1 MAQLSLFL
9 VVLLAL
15 VIPIFMA
22 RFQISTVPTAV
33 AEIIVGI
40 IMGSSGFNLIISTHD
55 LTFLSNLGVTLL
67 MFLSGME
74 IDFDIL
80 QRKDSSKSKSHA
92 GKTVNPIKIAVT
104 AFGGIMVM
112 AVVLAFALRAMG
124 LFSEVM
130 LAAII
135 LMTVALGVVI
145 ATLKEKDILNRPI
158 RQTVLLTAVLG
169 EVIPLLL
176 LTIYASING
185 GNAEQLWLIILLFLA
200 AIFLLRRF
208 KQPYVWFAN
217 VTKATTQLDIRLAFF
232 LIFALVTVAQTVG
245 AENILGAFLA
255 GMVMKLLEPSEATK
269 DKLTSIG
276 YGFFIPIFFI
286 MTGVRLNLRSLFTQP
301 QALMLIP
308 VFIMTGVGLNLR
320 SLFGKPSSLMLL
332 PVLVI
337 FLLIAK
343 LPVVLTYM
351 RYFQKRNA
359 FAGGFLT
366 ATTITIVLPTL
377 QVARKLHAITSTQ
390 SDAFILAAVIVC
402 ILSPIV
408 FNSNFVLLPEDKIK
422 KTVSIVGAN
431 AMTVPVAHDL
441 HDNWYSVKMFTG
453 DQDRYETYDSRV
465 ENLTFLSD
473 LNQKTLEK
481 DGVFDCDIFV
491 ASTHIDEVNIKLAR
505 MAQEVGVERVIARLG
520 QVNSDT
526 VDEFRQKNIEI
537 FNFTNVRAALMRALI
552 ETPTV
557 YKIITDTKNVLYSVK
572 VENTHYTGK
581 PLADLDFIDKIT
593 VSRIRR
599 GDEWLIPHG
608 WTVIE
613 PGDILVFS
621 GEFKVADHVRDL
633 LSHE

>member
-22 RFQISTVPTAV
+22 RFQISNVPTAV

-40 IMGSSGFNLIISTHD
+40 IMGSSGFNLITSTHD
-55 LTFLSNLGVTLL
+55 LTLLSNLGVILL

-74 IDFDIL
+74 IDFDLL
-80 QRKDSSKSKSHA
+80 QRKNNPKGKSQA
-92 GKTVNPIKIAVT
+92 GKTVDPLKTAIT
-104 AFGGIMVM
+104 AFIGIVIM
-112 AVVLAFALRAMG
+112 AFVLAYVLRLTG

-145 ATLKEKDILNRPI
+145 ATLKEKDILGRPI
-158 RQTVLLTAVLG
+158 GQTILLTAVLG

-185 GNAEQLWLIILLFLA
+185 GNAEQLWLIILLFVA

-208 KQPYVWFAN
+208 KQPYLWFAKI
-217 VTKATTQLDIRLAFF
+217 TKSTTQLDIRLAFF
-232 LIFALVTVAQTVG
+232 LIFALVTVAETVG

-286 MTGVRLNLRSLFTQP
+286 MTGV
-301 QALMLIP
+301 
-308 VFIMTGVGLNLR
+308 GLNLR
-320 SLFGKPSSLMLL
+320 SLFAHPSSLMLL

-337 FLLIAK
+337 FLFIAK
-343 LPVVLTYM
+343 VPVLLTYV
-351 RYFQKRNA
+351 RYFQKKNA

-422 KTVSIVGAN
+422 EKVAIVGAN
-431 AMTVPVAHDL
+431 AVTVPVAHDL
-441 HDNWYSVKMFTG
+441 HANWYSVKMFT
-453 DQDRYETYDSRV
+453 DKKNQYKTYDSRV
-465 ENLTFLSD
+465 ENLTFLPNLD
-473 LNQKTLEK
+473 EETLEK
-481 DGVFDCDIFV
+481 DSVFDGDIVV
-491 ASTHIDEVNIKLAR
+491 AASRADEDNIKIAR
-505 MAQEVGVERVIARLG
+505 MAKEKGVNRVIARLSEVDSKTLTEFNEKG
-520 QVNSDT
+520 IEVFNS
-526 VDEFRQKNIEI
+526 
-537 FNFTNVRAALMRALI
+537 TNVHAALMRAMI
-552 ETPTV
+552 ESPTV
-557 YKIITDTKNVLYSVK
+557 YRIMTDTKNILYSVK
-572 VENTHYTGK
+572 VKNTHYTGRQ
-581 PLADLDFIDKIT
+581 LMDLEFIDQIT
-593 VSRIRR
+593 VSRIKR
-599 GDEWLIPHG
+599 GDEWLIPRG
-608 WTVIE
+608 ATVIE
-613 PGDILVFS
+613 QGDILVFS
-621 GEFKVADHVRDL
+621 GEFKVADRVRDL
-633 LSHE
+633 LSKE

>member
-1 MAQLSLFL
+1 MLKEREFMAQLSLFL

-22 RFQISTVPTAV
+22 RFQISNVPTAV

-40 IMGSSGFNLIISTHD
+40 IMGSSGFNLITSTHD
-55 LTFLSNLGVTLL
+55 LTLLSNLGVILL

-74 IDFDIL
+74 IDFDLL
-80 QRKDSSKSKSHA
+80 QRKNNPKGKSQA
-92 GKTVNPIKIAVT
+92 GKTVDPLKTAIT
-104 AFGGIMVM
+104 AFIGIVIM
-112 AVVLAFALRAMG
+112 AFVLAYVLRLTG

-145 ATLKEKDILNRPI
+145 ATLKEKDILGRPI
-158 RQTVLLTAVLG
+158 GQTILLTAVLG

-185 GNAEQLWLIILLFLA
+185 GNAEQLWLIILLFVA

-208 KQPYVWFAN
+208 KQPYLWFAKI
-217 VTKATTQLDIRLAFF
+217 TKSTTQLDIRLAFF
-232 LIFALVTVAQTVG
+232 LIFALVTVAETVG

-286 MTGVRLNLRSLFTQP
+286 MTGV
-301 QALMLIP
+301 
-308 VFIMTGVGLNLR
+308 GLNLR
-320 SLFGKPSSLMLL
+320 SLFAHPSSLMLL

-337 FLLIAK
+337 FLFIAK
-343 LPVVLTYM
+343 VPVLLTYV
-351 RYFQKRNA
+351 RYFQKKNA

-422 KTVSIVGAN
+422 EKVAIVGAN
-431 AMTVPVAHDL
+431 AVTVPVAHDL
-441 HDNWYSVKMFTG
+441 HANWYSVKMFT
-453 DQDRYETYDSRV
+453 DKKNQYKTYDSRV
-465 ENLTFLSD
+465 ENLTFLPNLD
-473 LNQKTLEK
+473 EETLEK
-481 DGVFDCDIFV
+481 DGVFDGDIVV
-491 ASTHIDEVNIKLAR
+491 AANRTDEDNIKIAR
-505 MAQEVGVERVIARLG
+505 MAKEKGINRVIARLSEVDSKTLTEFNEKG
-520 QVNSDT
+520 IEVFNS
-526 VDEFRQKNIEI
+526 
-537 FNFTNVRAALMRALI
+537 TNVHAALMRAMI
-552 ETPTV
+552 ESPTV
-557 YKIITDTKNVLYSVK
+557 YRIMTDTKNILYSVK
-572 VENTHYTGK
+572 VKNTHYTGRQ
-581 PLADLDFIDKIT
+581 LMDLEFIDQIT
-593 VSRIRR
+593 VSRIKR
-599 GDEWLIPHG
+599 GDEWLIPRG
-608 WTVIE
+608 ATVIE

-621 GEFKVADHVRDL
+621 GEFKVADRVRDL
-633 LSHE
+633 LSKE

>member
-22 RFQISTVPTAV
+22 RFQISNVPTAV

-40 IMGSSGFNLIISTHD
+40 IMGSSGFNLITSTHD
-55 LTFLSNLGVTLL
+55 LTLLSNLGVILL

-74 IDFDIL
+74 IDFDLL
-80 QRKDSSKSKSHA
+80 QRKNNPKGKSQA
-92 GKTVNPIKIAVT
+92 GKTVDPLKTAIT
-104 AFGGIMVM
+104 AFIGIVIM
-112 AVVLAFALRAMG
+112 AFVLAYVLRLTG

-145 ATLKEKDILNRPI
+145 ATLKEKDILGRPI
-158 RQTVLLTAVLG
+158 GQTILLTAVLG

-185 GNAEQLWLIILLFLA
+185 GNAEQLWLIILLFVA

-208 KQPYVWFAN
+208 KQPYLWFAKI
-217 VTKATTQLDIRLAFF
+217 TKSTTQLDIRLAFF
-232 LIFALVTVAQTVG
+232 LIFALVTVAERVG

-286 MTGVRLNLRSLFTQP
+286 MTGV
-301 QALMLIP
+301 
-308 VFIMTGVGLNLR
+308 GLNLR
-320 SLFGKPSSLMLL
+320 SLFAHPSSLMLL

-337 FLLIAK
+337 FLFIAK
-343 LPVVLTYM
+343 VPVLLTYV
-351 RYFQKRNA
+351 RYFQKKNA

-422 KTVSIVGAN
+422 EKVAIVGAN
-431 AMTVPVAHDL
+431 AVTVPVAHDL
-441 HDNWYSVKMFTG
+441 HANWYSVKMFT
-453 DQDRYETYDSRV
+453 DKKNQYKTYDSRV
-465 ENLTFLSD
+465 ENLTFLPNLD
-473 LNQKTLEK
+473 EETLEK
-481 DGVFDCDIFV
+481 DGVFDGDIVV
-491 ASTHIDEVNIKLAR
+491 AANRADEDNIKIAR
-505 MAQEVGVERVIARLG
+505 MAKEKGVNRVIARLSEVDSKTLTEFNEKG
-520 QVNSDT
+520 IEVFNSA
-526 VDEFRQKNIEI
+526 
-537 FNFTNVRAALMRALI
+537 NVHAALMRAMI
-552 ETPTV
+552 ESPTV
-557 YKIITDTKNVLYSVK
+557 YRIMTDTKNILYSVK
-572 VENTHYTGK
+572 VKNTHYTGRQ
-581 PLADLDFIDKIT
+581 LMDLEFIDQIT
-593 VSRIRR
+593 VSRIKR
-599 GDEWLIPHG
+599 GDEWLIPRG
-608 WTVIE
+608 ATVIE

-621 GEFKVADHVRDL
+621 GEFKVADRVRDL
-633 LSHE
+633 LSKEQQKRSV

>member
-22 RFQISTVPTAV
+22 RFQISNVPTAV

-40 IMGSSGFNLIISTHD
+40 IMGSSGFNLITSTHD
-55 LTFLSNLGVTLL
+55 LTFLSNLGVILL

-74 IDFDIL
+74 IDFDLL
-80 QRKDSSKSKSHA
+80 QRKNNPKGKSQA
-92 GKTVNPIKIAVT
+92 GKTVDPLKTAIT
-104 AFGGIMVM
+104 AFIGIVIM
-112 AVVLAFALRAMG
+112 AFVLAYVLRLTG

-145 ATLKEKDILNRPI
+145 ATLKEKDILGRPI
-158 RQTVLLTAVLG
+158 GQTILLTAVLG

-185 GNAEQLWLIILLFLA
+185 GNAEQLWLIILLFVA

-208 KQPYVWFAN
+208 KQPYLWFAKI
-217 VTKATTQLDIRLAFF
+217 TKSTTQLDIRLAFF
-232 LIFALVTVAQTVG
+232 LIFALVTVAETVG

-286 MTGVRLNLRSLFTQP
+286 MTGV
-301 QALMLIP
+301 
-308 VFIMTGVGLNLR
+308 GLNLR
-320 SLFGKPSSLMLL
+320 SLFAHPSSLMLL

-337 FLLIAK
+337 FLFIAK
-343 LPVVLTYM
+343 VPVLLTYV
-351 RYFQKRNA
+351 RYFQKKNA

-422 KTVSIVGAN
+422 EKVAIVGAN
-431 AMTVPVAHDL
+431 AVTVPVAHDL
-441 HDNWYSVKMFTG
+441 HANWYSVKMFT
-453 DQDRYETYDSRV
+453 DKKNQYKTYDSRV
-465 ENLTFLSD
+465 ENLTFLPNLD
-473 LNQKTLEK
+473 EETLEK
-481 DGVFDCDIFV
+481 DGVFDGNIVV
-491 ASTHIDEVNIKLAR
+491 AANRADEDNIKIAR
-505 MAQEVGVERVIARLG
+505 MAKEKGVNRVIARLSEVDSKTLTEFNEKG
-520 QVNSDT
+520 IEVFNS
-526 VDEFRQKNIEI
+526 
-537 FNFTNVRAALMRALI
+537 TNVHAALMRAMI
-552 ETPTV
+552 ESPTV
-557 YKIITDTKNVLYSVK
+557 YRIMTDTKNILYSVK
-572 VENTHYTGK
+572 VKNTHYTGRQ
-581 PLADLDFIDKIT
+581 LMDLEFIDQIT
-593 VSRIRR
+593 VSRIKR
-599 GDEWLIPHG
+599 GDEWLIPRG
-608 WTVIE
+608 ATVIE

-621 GEFKVADHVRDL
+621 GEFKVADRVRDL
-633 LSHE
+633 LSKE

>member
-22 RFQISTVPTAV
+22 RFQISNVPTAV

-40 IMGSSGFNLIISTHD
+40 IMGSSGFNLITSTHD
-55 LTFLSNLGVTLL
+55 LTLLSNLGVILL

-74 IDFDIL
+74 IDFDLL
-80 QRKDSSKSKSHA
+80 QRKNNPKGKSQA
-92 GKTVNPIKIAVT
+92 GKTVDPLKTAIT
-104 AFGGIMVM
+104 AFIGIVIM
-112 AVVLAFALRAMG
+112 AFVLAYVLRLTG

-145 ATLKEKDILNRPI
+145 ATLKEKDILGRPI
-158 RQTVLLTAVLG
+158 GQTILLTAVLG

-185 GNAEQLWLIILLFLA
+185 GNAEQLWLIILLFVA

-208 KQPYVWFAN
+208 KQPYLWFAKI
-217 VTKATTQLDIRLAFF
+217 TKSTTQLDIRLAFF
-232 LIFALVTVAQTVG
+232 LIFALVTVAETVG

-255 GMVMKLLEPSEATK
+255 GVVMKLLEPSEATK

-286 MTGVRLNLRSLFTQP
+286 MTGV
-301 QALMLIP
+301 
-308 VFIMTGVGLNLR
+308 GLNLR
-320 SLFGKPSSLMLL
+320 SLFAHPSSLMLL

-337 FLLIAK
+337 FLFIAK
-343 LPVVLTYM
+343 VPVLLTYV
-351 RYFQKRNA
+351 RYFQKKNA

-422 KTVSIVGAN
+422 EKVAIVGAN
-431 AMTVPVAHDL
+431 AVTVPVAHDL
-441 HDNWYSVKMFTG
+441 HANWYSVKMFT
-453 DQDRYETYDSRV
+453 DKKNQYKTYDSRV
-465 ENLTFLSD
+465 ENLTFLPNLD
-473 LNQKTLEK
+473 EETLEK
-481 DGVFDCDIFV
+481 DGVFDGDIVV
-491 ASTHIDEVNIKLAR
+491 AANRADEDNIKIAR
-505 MAQEVGVERVIARLG
+505 MAKEKGVNRVIARLSEVDSKTLTEFNEKG
-520 QVNSDT
+520 IEVFNS
-526 VDEFRQKNIEI
+526 
-537 FNFTNVRAALMRALI
+537 TNVHAALMRAMI
-552 ETPTV
+552 ESPTV
-557 YKIITDTKNVLYSVK
+557 YRIMTDTKNILYSVK
-572 VENTHYTGK
+572 VKNTHYTGRQ
-581 PLADLDFIDKIT
+581 LMDLEFIDQIT
-593 VSRIRR
+593 VSRIKR
-599 GDEWLIPHG
+599 GDEWLIPRG
-608 WTVIE
+608 ATVIE
-613 PGDILVFS
+613 QGDILVFS
-621 GEFKVADHVRDL
+621 GEFKVADRVRDL
-633 LSHE
+633 LSKE

>member
-15 VIPIFMA
+15 VIPILMA
-22 RFQISTVPTAV
+22 RFQISNVPTAV

-40 IMGSSGFNLIISTHD
+40 IMGSSGFNLVSATHD
-55 LTFLSNLGVTLL
+55 LTFLSNLGVILL

-74 IDFDIL
+74 INFDL
-80 QRKDSSKSKSHA
+80 LTRKNNPKGKSQS
-92 GKTVNPIKIAVT
+92 GKTVDPLKTAVT
-104 AFGGIMVM
+104 AFISIVVT
-112 AVVLAFALRAMG
+112 AVVLAFVLKLVG

-145 ATLKEKDILNRPI
+145 ATLKEKDILGRSI
-158 RQTVLLTAVLG
+158 GQTILLTAVMG
-169 EVIPLLL
+169 EVIPLML

-185 GNAEQLWLIILLFLA
+185 GNEEQLWLIILLFIA

-208 KQPYVWFAN
+208 KQPYLWFAK

-232 LIFALVTVAQTVG
+232 LIFALVTVAESVG

-255 GMVMKLLEPSEATK
+255 GMVMKLLEPSKSTK

-286 MTGVRLNLRSLFTQP
+286 MTGV
-301 QALMLIP
+301 
-308 VFIMTGVGLNLR
+308 GLNLR
-320 SLFGKPSSLMLL
+320 SLFAHPASLMLL

-337 FLLIAK
+337 FLFLAK
-343 LPVVLTYM
+343 VPVVLVYM
-351 RYFQKRNA
+351 KYFCKRNA

-408 FNSNFVLLPEDKIK
+408 FNKNFVLTKEDKIK
-422 KTVSIVGAN
+422 KRVVIIGAN
-431 AMTVPVAHDL
+431 VFTVPVAHDL
-441 HDNWYSVKMFTG
+441 HANWYSVKMFTDKK
-453 DQDRYETYDSRV
+453 DQYETYDSRV
-465 ENLTFLSD
+465 KNLTFLPD
-473 LNQKTLEK
+473 LKQATLEK
-481 DGVFDCDIFV
+481 AGAFDCDILV
-491 ASTHIDEVNIKLAR
+491 ASNHADEDNIKIAKI
-505 MAQEVGVERVIARLG
+505 AKYEGVNRVIARLSE
-520 QVNSDT
+520 VTSDT
-526 VDEFRQKNIEI
+526 LAELKAKGIEI
-537 FNFTNVRAALMRALI
+537 FNFTNVHAALMRAMI
-552 ETPTV
+552 ESPTV
-557 YKIITDTKNVLYSVK
+557 YRIMTDTKNVLYSVQVK
-572 VENTHYTGK
+572 NTSYTGRQ
-581 PLADLDFIDKIT
+581 LMDLEFIDQIT

-599 GDEWLIPHG
+599 GDEWLTPHG
-608 WTVIE
+608 NTVIE
-613 PGDILVFS
+613 PDDILVFS
-621 GEFKVADHVRDL
+621 GEFKAADRVRDL
-633 LSHE
+633 LSRG

>member
-22 RFQISTVPTAV
+22 RFQISNVPTAV

-40 IMGSSGFNLIISTHD
+40 IMGSSGFNLITSTHD
-55 LTFLSNLGVTLL
+55 LTFLSNLGVILL

-74 IDFDIL
+74 IDFDLL
-80 QRKDSSKSKSHA
+80 QRKNNPKGKSQA
-92 GKTVNPIKIAVT
+92 GKTVDPLKTAIT
-104 AFGGIMVM
+104 AFIGIVIM
-112 AVVLAFALRAMG
+112 AFVLAYVLRLTG

-145 ATLKEKDILNRPI
+145 ATLKEKDILGRPI
-158 RQTVLLTAVLG
+158 GQTILLTAVLG

-185 GNAEQLWLIILLFLA
+185 GNAEQLWLIILLFVA

-208 KQPYVWFAN
+208 KQPYLWFAKI
-217 VTKATTQLDIRLAFF
+217 TKSTTQLDIRLAFF
-232 LIFALVTVAQTVG
+232 LIFALVTVAETVG

-286 MTGVRLNLRSLFTQP
+286 MTGVRLNLRSFLTH
-301 QALMLIP
+301 
-308 VFIMTGVGLNLR
+308 
-320 SLFGKPSSLMLL
+320 PSALMLL

-337 FLLIAK
+337 FLLLAK

-351 RYFQKRNA
+351 RFFEKRNA

-377 QVARKLHAITSTQ
+377 QVARRLHAITSTQ

-422 KTVSIVGAN
+422 EKVAIVGAN
-431 AMTVPVAHDL
+431 AVTVPVAHDL
-441 HDNWYSVKMFTG
+441 HANWYSVKMFT
-453 DQDRYETYDSRV
+453 DKKNQYKTYDSRV
-465 ENLTFLSD
+465 ENLTFLPNLD
-473 LNQKTLEK
+473 EETLEK
-481 DGVFDCDIFV
+481 DGVFDGDIVV
-491 ASTHIDEVNIKLAR
+491 AANRADEDNIKIAR
-505 MAQEVGVERVIARLG
+505 MAKEKGVNRVIARLSEVDSKTLTEFNEKG
-520 QVNSDT
+520 IEVFNS
-526 VDEFRQKNIEI
+526 
-537 FNFTNVRAALMRALI
+537 TNVHAALMRAMI
-552 ETPTV
+552 ESPTV
-557 YKIITDTKNVLYSVK
+557 YRIMTDTKNILYSVK
-572 VENTHYTGK
+572 VKNTHYTGRQ
-581 PLADLDFIDKIT
+581 LMDLEFIDQIT
-593 VSRIRR
+593 VSRIKR
-599 GDEWLIPHG
+599 GDEWLIPRG
-608 WTVIE
+608 ATVIE

-621 GEFKVADHVRDL
+621 GEFKVADRVRDL
-633 LSHE
+633 LSKE

>member
-22 RFQISTVPTAV
+22 RFQISNVPTAV

-40 IMGSSGFNLIISTHD
+40 IMGSIGFNLITSTHD
-55 LTFLSNLGVTLL
+55 LTLLSNLGVILL

-74 IDFDIL
+74 IDFDLL
-80 QRKDSSKSKSHA
+80 QRKNNPKGKSQA
-92 GKTVNPIKIAVT
+92 GKTVDPLKTAIT
-104 AFGGIMVM
+104 AFIGIVIM
-112 AVVLAFALRAMG
+112 AFVLAYVLRLTG

-145 ATLKEKDILNRPI
+145 ATLKEKDILGRPI
-158 RQTVLLTAVLG
+158 GQTILLTAVLG

-185 GNAEQLWLIILLFLA
+185 GNAEQLWLIILLFVA

-208 KQPYVWFAN
+208 KQPYLWFAKI
-217 VTKATTQLDIRLAFF
+217 TKSTTQLDIRLAFF
-232 LIFALVTVAQTVG
+232 LIFALVTVAETVG

-286 MTGVRLNLRSLFTQP
+286 MTGV
-301 QALMLIP
+301 
-308 VFIMTGVGLNLR
+308 GLNLR
-320 SLFGKPSSLMLL
+320 SLFAHPSSLMLL

-337 FLLIAK
+337 FLFIAK
-343 LPVVLTYM
+343 VPVLLTYV
-351 RYFQKRNA
+351 RYFQKKNA

-422 KTVSIVGAN
+422 EKVAIVGAN
-431 AMTVPVAHDL
+431 AVTVPVAHDL
-441 HDNWYSVKMFTG
+441 HANWYSVKMFT
-453 DQDRYETYDSRV
+453 DKKNQYKTYDSRV
-465 ENLTFLSD
+465 ENLTFLPNLD
-473 LNQKTLEK
+473 EETLEK
-481 DGVFDCDIFV
+481 DGVFDGDIVV
-491 ASTHIDEVNIKLAR
+491 AANRADEDNIKIAR
-505 MAQEVGVERVIARLG
+505 MAKEKGVNRVIARLSEVDSKTLTEFNEKG
-520 QVNSDT
+520 IEVFNS
-526 VDEFRQKNIEI
+526 
-537 FNFTNVRAALMRALI
+537 TNVHAALMRAMI
-552 ETPTV
+552 ESPTV
-557 YKIITDTKNVLYSVK
+557 YRIMTDTKNILYSVK
-572 VENTHYTGK
+572 VKNTHYTGRQ
-581 PLADLDFIDKIT
+581 LMDLEFIDQIT
-593 VSRIRR
+593 VSRIKR
-599 GDEWLIPHG
+599 GDEWLIPRG
-608 WTVIE
+608 ATVIE
-613 PGDILVFS
+613 QGDILVFS
-621 GEFKVADHVRDL
+621 GEFKVADRVRDL
-633 LSHE
+633 LSKE

>member
-158 RQTVLLTAVLG
+158 GQTVLLTAVLG

-208 KQPYVWFAN
+208 KQPYVWFAKI
-217 VTKATTQLDIRLAFF
+217 TKATTQLDIRLAFF

-276 YGFFIPIFFI
+276 YGFFIPIF
-286 MTGVRLNLRSLFTQP
+286 
-301 QALMLIP
+301 
-308 VFIMTGVGLNLR
+308 FIMTGVGLNLR

-557 YKIITDTKNVLYSVK
+557 YKIITDTKNVLYSVR

>member
-158 RQTVLLTAVLG
+158 GQTVLLTAVLG

-276 YGFFIPIFFI
+276 YGFFIPIF
-286 MTGVRLNLRSLFTQP
+286 
-301 QALMLIP
+301 
-308 VFIMTGVGLNLR
+308 FIMTGVGLNLR

-465 ENLTFLSD
+465 ETLTFLSD

>member
-22 RFQISTVPTAV
+22 RFQISNVPTAV

-40 IMGSSGFNLIISTHD
+40 IMGSSGFNLITSTHD
-55 LTFLSNLGVTLL
+55 LTFLSNLGVILL

-74 IDFDIL
+74 IDFDLL
-80 QRKDSSKSKSHA
+80 QRKNNPKGKSQA
-92 GKTVNPIKIAVT
+92 GKTVDPLKTAIT
-104 AFGGIMVM
+104 AFIGIVIM
-112 AVVLAFALRAMG
+112 AFVLAYVLRLTG

-145 ATLKEKDILNRPI
+145 ATLKEKDILGRPI
-158 RQTVLLTAVLG
+158 GQTILLTAVLG

-185 GNAEQLWLIILLFLA
+185 GNAEQLWLIILLFVA

-208 KQPYVWFAN
+208 KQPYLWFAKI
-217 VTKATTQLDIRLAFF
+217 TKSTTQLDIRLAFF
-232 LIFALVTVAQTVG
+232 LIFALVTVAETVG

-255 GMVMKLLEPSEATK
+255 GVVMKLLEPSEATK

-286 MTGVRLNLRSLFTQP
+286 MTGV
-301 QALMLIP
+301 
-308 VFIMTGVGLNLR
+308 GLNLR
-320 SLFGKPSSLMLL
+320 SLFAHPSSLMLL

-337 FLLIAK
+337 FLFIAK
-343 LPVVLTYM
+343 VPVLLTYV
-351 RYFQKRNA
+351 RYFQKKNA

-422 KTVSIVGAN
+422 EKVAIVGAN
-431 AMTVPVAHDL
+431 AVTVPVAHDL
-441 HDNWYSVKMFTG
+441 HANWYSVKMFT
-453 DQDRYETYDSRV
+453 DKKNQYKTYDSRV
-465 ENLTFLSD
+465 ENLTFLPNLD
-473 LNQKTLEK
+473 EETLEK
-481 DGVFDCDIFV
+481 DGVFDGDIVV
-491 ASTHIDEVNIKLAR
+491 AANRADEDNIKIAR
-505 MAQEVGVERVIARLG
+505 MAKEKGVNRVIARLSEVDSKTLTEFNEKG
-520 QVNSDT
+520 IEVFNS
-526 VDEFRQKNIEI
+526 
-537 FNFTNVRAALMRALI
+537 TNVHAALMRAII
-552 ETPTV
+552 ESPTV
-557 YKIITDTKNVLYSVK
+557 YRIMTDTKNILYSVK
-572 VENTHYTGK
+572 VKNTHYTGRQ
-581 PLADLDFIDKIT
+581 LMDLEFIDQIT
-593 VSRIRR
+593 VSRIKR
-599 GDEWLIPHG
+599 GDEWLIPRG
-608 WTVIE
+608 ATVIE
-613 PGDILVFS
+613 QGDILVFS
-621 GEFKVADHVRDL
+621 GEFKVADRVRDL
-633 LSHE
+633 LSKE

>member
-22 RFQISTVPTAV
+22 RFQISNVPTAV

-40 IMGSSGFNLIISTHD
+40 IMGSSGFNLITSTHD
-55 LTFLSNLGVTLL
+55 LTLLSNLGVILL

-74 IDFDIL
+74 IDFDLL
-80 QRKDSSKSKSHA
+80 QRKNNPKGKSQA
-92 GKTVNPIKIAVT
+92 GKTVDPLKTAIT
-104 AFGGIMVM
+104 AFIGIVIM
-112 AVVLAFALRAMG
+112 AFVLAYVLRLIG

-145 ATLKEKDILNRPI
+145 ATLKEKDILGRPI
-158 RQTVLLTAVLG
+158 GQTILLTAVLG

-185 GNAEQLWLIILLFLA
+185 GNAEQLWLIILLFVA

-208 KQPYVWFAN
+208 KQPYLWFAKI
-217 VTKATTQLDIRLAFF
+217 TKSTTQLDIRLAFF
-232 LIFALVTVAQTVG
+232 LIFALVTVAERVG

-286 MTGVRLNLRSLFTQP
+286 MTGV
-301 QALMLIP
+301 
-308 VFIMTGVGLNLR
+308 GLNLR
-320 SLFGKPSSLMLL
+320 SLFAHPSSLMLL

-337 FLLIAK
+337 FLFIAK
-343 LPVVLTYM
+343 VPVLLTYV
-351 RYFQKRNA
+351 RYFQKKNA

-422 KTVSIVGAN
+422 EKVAIVGAN
-431 AMTVPVAHDL
+431 AVTVPVAHDL
-441 HDNWYSVKMFTG
+441 HANWYSVKMFT
-453 DQDRYETYDSRV
+453 DKKNQYKTYDSRV
-465 ENLTFLSD
+465 ENLTFLPNLD
-473 LNQKTLEK
+473 EETLEK
-481 DGVFDCDIFV
+481 DGVFDGDIVV
-491 ASTHIDEVNIKLAR
+491 AANRADEDNIKIAR
-505 MAQEVGVERVIARLG
+505 MAKEKGINRVIARLSEVDSKTLTEFNEKG
-520 QVNSDT
+520 IEVFNS
-526 VDEFRQKNIEI
+526 
-537 FNFTNVRAALMRALI
+537 TNVHAALMRAMI
-552 ETPTV
+552 ESPTV
-557 YKIITDTKNVLYSVK
+557 YGIMTDTKNILYSVK
-572 VENTHYTGK
+572 VKNTHYTGRQ
-581 PLADLDFIDKIT
+581 LMDLEFIDQIT
-593 VSRIRR
+593 VSRIKR
-599 GDEWLIPHG
+599 GDEWLIPRG
-608 WTVIE
+608 ATVIE

-621 GEFKVADHVRDL
+621 GEFKVADRVRDL
-633 LSHE
+633 LSKE

>member
-22 RFQISTVPTAV
+22 RFQISNVPTAV

-40 IMGSSGFNLIISTHD
+40 VMGSSGFNLITSTHD
-55 LTFLSNLGVTLL
+55 LTFLSNLGVILL

-74 IDFDIL
+74 IDFDLL
-80 QRKDSSKSKSHA
+80 QRKNNPKGKSQA
-92 GKTVNPIKIAVT
+92 GKTVDPLKTAIT
-104 AFGGIMVM
+104 AFIGIVVM
-112 AVVLAFALRAMG
+112 AFVLAYILRLTG

-130 LAAII
+130 LAALI

-145 ATLKEKDILNRPI
+145 ATLKEKDILGRPI
-158 RQTVLLTAVLG
+158 GQTILLTAVLG

-176 LTIYASING
+176 LTIYASVNV
-185 GNAEQLWLIILLFLA
+185 GNAEQLWLIILLFAA

-208 KQPYVWFAN
+208 KQPYLWFAKI
-217 VTKATTQLDIRLAFF
+217 TKATTQLDIRLAFF
-232 LIFALVTVAQTVG
+232 LIFALVTVAERVG

-286 MTGVRLNLRSLFTQP
+286 MTGV
-301 QALMLIP
+301 
-308 VFIMTGVGLNLR
+308 GLNLR
-320 SLFGKPSSLMLL
+320 SLFAHPSSLMLL

-337 FLLIAK
+337 FLFIAK
-343 LPVVLTYM
+343 APVVLTYI
-351 RYFQKRNA
+351 RYFQKKNA

-422 KTVSIVGAN
+422 EKVAIVGAN
-431 AMTVPVAHDL
+431 AVTVPVAHDL
-441 HDNWYSVKMFTG
+441 HANWYSVKMFT
-453 DQDRYETYDSRV
+453 DKKNQYKTYDSRV
-465 ENLTFLSD
+465 ENLTFLPNLD
-473 LNQKTLEK
+473 EETFEK
-481 DGVFDCDIFV
+481 GGVFDGDIVV
-491 ASTHIDEVNIKLAR
+491 AANHADEDNIKIAR
-505 MAQEVGVERVIARLG
+505 MAKEKGVNRVIARLSEVDSKTLTEFNEKG
-520 QVNSDT
+520 IEVFNS
-526 VDEFRQKNIEI
+526 
-537 FNFTNVRAALMRALI
+537 TNVHAALMRAMI
-552 ETPTV
+552 ESPTV
-557 YKIITDTKNVLYSVK
+557 YRIMTDTKNILYSVK
-572 VENTHYTGK
+572 VKNTHYTGRQ
-581 PLADLDFIDKIT
+581 LMDLEFIDQIT
-593 VSRIRR
+593 VSRIKR
-599 GDEWLIPHG
+599 GDEWLIPRG
-608 WTVIE
+608 ATEIE

-621 GEFKVADHVRDL
+621 GEFKVADRVRDL
-633 LSHE
+633 LSKE

>member
-22 RFQISTVPTAV
+22 RFQISNVPTAV

-40 IMGSSGFNLIISTHD
+40 IMGSSGFNLITSTHD
-55 LTFLSNLGVTLL
+55 LTFLSNLGVILL

-74 IDFDIL
+74 IDFDLL
-80 QRKDSSKSKSHA
+80 QRKNNPKGKSQA
-92 GKTVNPIKIAVT
+92 GKAVDPLKTAIT
-104 AFGGIMVM
+104 AFIGIVIM
-112 AVVLAFALRAMG
+112 AFVLAYVLRLTG

-145 ATLKEKDILNRPI
+145 ATLKEKDILGRPI
-158 RQTVLLTAVLG
+158 GQTILLTAVLG

-185 GNAEQLWLIILLFLA
+185 GNAEQLWLIILLFVA

-208 KQPYVWFAN
+208 KQPYLWFAKI
-217 VTKATTQLDIRLAFF
+217 TKSTTQLDIRLAFF
-232 LIFALVTVAQTVG
+232 LIFALVTVAETVG

-286 MTGVRLNLRSLFTQP
+286 MTGV
-301 QALMLIP
+301 
-308 VFIMTGVGLNLR
+308 GLNLR
-320 SLFGKPSSLMLL
+320 SLFAHPSSLMLL

-337 FLLIAK
+337 FLFIAK
-343 LPVVLTYM
+343 VPVLLTYV
-351 RYFQKRNA
+351 RYFQKKNA

-422 KTVSIVGAN
+422 EKVAIVGAN
-431 AMTVPVAHDL
+431 AVTVPVAHDL
-441 HDNWYSVKMFTG
+441 HANWYSVKMFT
-453 DQDRYETYDSRV
+453 DKKNQYKTYDSRV
-465 ENLTFLSD
+465 ENLTFLPNLD
-473 LNQKTLEK
+473 EETLEK
-481 DGVFDCDIFV
+481 DGVFDGDIVV
-491 ASTHIDEVNIKLAR
+491 AANRADEDNIKIAR
-505 MAQEVGVERVIARLG
+505 MAKEKGVNRVIARLSEVDSKTLTEFNEKG
-520 QVNSDT
+520 IEVFNS
-526 VDEFRQKNIEI
+526 
-537 FNFTNVRAALMRALI
+537 TNVHAALMRAMI
-552 ETPTV
+552 ESPTV
-557 YKIITDTKNVLYSVK
+557 YRIMTDTKNILYSVK
-572 VENTHYTGK
+572 VKNTHYTGRQ
-581 PLADLDFIDKIT
+581 LMDLEFIDQIT
-593 VSRIRR
+593 VSRIKR
-599 GDEWLIPHG
+599 GDEWLIPRG
-608 WTVIE
+608 ATVIE
-613 PGDILVFS
+613 QGDILVFS
-621 GEFKVADHVRDL
+621 GEFKVADRVRDL
-633 LSHE
+633 LSKE

>member
-22 RFQISTVPTAV
+22 RFQISNVPTAV

-40 IMGSSGFNLIISTHD
+40 VMGSSGFNLITSTHD
-55 LTFLSNLGVTLL
+55 LTFLSNLGVILL

-74 IDFDIL
+74 IDFDLL
-80 QRKDSSKSKSHA
+80 QRKNNPKGKSQA
-92 GKTVNPIKIAVT
+92 GKTVDPLKTAIT
-104 AFGGIMVM
+104 AFIGIVVM
-112 AVVLAFALRAMG
+112 AFVLAYILRLTG

-145 ATLKEKDILNRPI
+145 ATLKEKDILGRPI
-158 RQTVLLTAVLG
+158 GQTILLTAVLG

-176 LTIYASING
+176 LTIYASVNG
-185 GNAEQLWLIILLFLA
+185 GNAEQLWLIILLFAA

-208 KQPYVWFAN
+208 KQPYLWFAKI
-217 VTKATTQLDIRLAFF
+217 TKATTQIDIRLAFF
-232 LIFALVTVAQTVG
+232 LIFALVTVAERVG

-286 MTGVRLNLRSLFTQP
+286 MTGV
-301 QALMLIP
+301 
-308 VFIMTGVGLNLR
+308 GLNLR
-320 SLFGKPSSLMLL
+320 SLFAHPSSLMLL

-337 FLLIAK
+337 FLFIAK
-343 LPVVLTYM
+343 APVVLTYM
-351 RYFQKRNA
+351 RYFQKKNA

-422 KTVSIVGAN
+422 EKVAIVGAN
-431 AMTVPVAHDL
+431 AVTVPVAHDL
-441 HDNWYSVKMFTG
+441 HANWYSVKMFT
-453 DQDRYETYDSRV
+453 DKKNQYKTYDSRV
-465 ENLTFLSD
+465 ENLTFLPNLD
-473 LNQKTLEK
+473 EETLEK
-481 DGVFDCDIFV
+481 DGVFDGDIVV
-491 ASTHIDEVNIKLAR
+491 AANRADEDNIKIAR
-505 MAQEVGVERVIARLG
+505 MAKEKGVDRVIARLSEVDSKTLTEFNEKG
-520 QVNSDT
+520 IEVFNS
-526 VDEFRQKNIEI
+526 
-537 FNFTNVRAALMRALI
+537 TNVHAALMRAMI
-552 ETPTV
+552 ESPTV
-557 YKIITDTKNVLYSVK
+557 YRIMTDTKNILYSVK
-572 VENTHYTGK
+572 VKNTHYTGRQ
-581 PLADLDFIDKIT
+581 LMDLEFIDQIT
-593 VSRIRR
+593 VSRIKR
-599 GDEWLIPHG
+599 GDKWLIPRG
-608 WTVIE
+608 ATVIE

-621 GEFKVADHVRDL
+621 GEFKVADRVRDL
-633 LSHE
+633 LSKE

>member
-15 VIPIFMA
+15 VIPILMA
-22 RFQISTVPTAV
+22 RFQISNVPTAV

-40 IMGSSGFNLIISTHD
+40 IMGSSGFNLVSATHD
-55 LTFLSNLGVTLL
+55 LTFLSNLGVILL

-74 IDFDIL
+74 INFDL
-80 QRKDSSKSKSHA
+80 LTRKNNPKGKSQS
-92 GKTVNPIKIAVT
+92 GKTVDPLKTAVT
-104 AFGGIMVM
+104 AFISIVVT
-112 AVVLAFALRAMG
+112 AVVLAFVLKLVG

-145 ATLKEKDILNRPI
+145 ATLKEKDILGRPI
-158 RQTVLLTAVLG
+158 GQTILLTAVMG
-169 EVIPLLL
+169 EVIPLML

-185 GNAEQLWLIILLFLA
+185 GNEEQLWLIILLFIA

-208 KQPYVWFAN
+208 KQPYLWFAK

-232 LIFALVTVAQTVG
+232 LIFALVTVAESVG

-255 GMVMKLLEPSEATK
+255 GMVMKLLEPSESTK

-286 MTGVRLNLRSLFTQP
+286 MTGV
-301 QALMLIP
+301 
-308 VFIMTGVGLNLR
+308 GLNLR
-320 SLFGKPSSLMLL
+320 SLFAHPASLMLL

-337 FLLIAK
+337 FLFLAK
-343 LPVVLTYM
+343 VPVVLVYM
-351 RYFQKRNA
+351 KYFCKRNA

-408 FNSNFVLLPEDKIK
+408 FNKNFVLTKEDKIK
-422 KTVSIVGAN
+422 KRVVIIGAN
-431 AMTVPVAHDL
+431 VFTVPVAHDL
-441 HDNWYSVKMFTG
+441 HANWYSVKMFTDKK
-453 DQDRYETYDSRV
+453 DQYETYDSRV
-465 ENLTFLSD
+465 KNLTFLPD
-473 LNQKTLEK
+473 LKQATLEK
-481 DGVFDCDIFV
+481 AGAFDCDILV
-491 ASTHIDEVNIKLAR
+491 ASNHADEDNIKIAKI
-505 MAQEVGVERVIARLG
+505 AKYEGVNRVIARLSE
-520 QVNSDT
+520 VTSDT
-526 VDEFRQKNIEI
+526 LAELKAKGIEI
-537 FNFTNVRAALMRALI
+537 FNFTNVHAALMRAMI
-552 ETPTV
+552 ESPTV
-557 YKIITDTKNVLYSVK
+557 YRIMTDTKNVLYSVQVK
-572 VENTHYTGK
+572 NTSYTGRQ
-581 PLADLDFIDKIT
+581 LMDLEFIDQIT

-599 GDEWLIPHG
+599 GDEWLTPHG
-608 WTVIE
+608 NTVIE
-613 PGDILVFS
+613 PNDILVFS
-621 GEFKVADHVRDL
+621 GEFKAADRVRDL
-633 LSHE
+633 LSCG

>member
-22 RFQISTVPTAV
+22 RFQISNVPTAV

-40 IMGSSGFNLIISTHD
+40 IMGSSGFNLITSTHD
-55 LTFLSNLGVTLL
+55 LTFLSNLGVILL

-74 IDFDIL
+74 IDFDLL
-80 QRKDSSKSKSHA
+80 QRKNNPKGKSQA
-92 GKTVNPIKIAVT
+92 GKTVDPLKTAIT
-104 AFGGIMVM
+104 AFIGIVIM
-112 AVVLAFALRAMG
+112 AFVLAYVLRLTR

-145 ATLKEKDILNRPI
+145 ATLKEKDILGRPI
-158 RQTVLLTAVLG
+158 GQTILLTAVLG

-185 GNAEQLWLIILLFLA
+185 GNAEQLWLIILLFVA

-208 KQPYVWFAN
+208 KQPYLWFAKI
-217 VTKATTQLDIRLAFF
+217 TKSTTQLDIRLAFF
-232 LIFALVTVAQTVG
+232 LIFALVTVAETVG

-286 MTGVRLNLRSLFTQP
+286 MTGV
-301 QALMLIP
+301 
-308 VFIMTGVGLNLR
+308 GLNLR
-320 SLFGKPSSLMLL
+320 SLFAHPSSLMLL

-337 FLLIAK
+337 FLFIAK
-343 LPVVLTYM
+343 VPVLLTYV
-351 RYFQKRNA
+351 RYFQKKNA

-422 KTVSIVGAN
+422 EKVAIVGAN
-431 AMTVPVAHDL
+431 AVTVPVAHDL
-441 HDNWYSVKMFTG
+441 HANWYSVKMFT
-453 DQDRYETYDSRV
+453 DKKNQYKTYDSRV
-465 ENLTFLSD
+465 ENLTFLPNLD
-473 LNQKTLEK
+473 EETLEK
-481 DGVFDCDIFV
+481 DGVFDGDIVV
-491 ASTHIDEVNIKLAR
+491 AANRADEDNIKIAR
-505 MAQEVGVERVIARLG
+505 MAKEKGVNRVIARLSEVDSKTLTEFNEKG
-520 QVNSDT
+520 IEVFNS
-526 VDEFRQKNIEI
+526 
-537 FNFTNVRAALMRALI
+537 TNVHAALMRAMI
-552 ETPTV
+552 ESPTV
-557 YKIITDTKNVLYSVK
+557 YRIMTDTKNILYSVK
-572 VENTHYTGK
+572 VKNTHYTGRQ
-581 PLADLDFIDKIT
+581 LMDLEFIDQIT
-593 VSRIRR
+593 VSRIKR
-599 GDEWLIPHG
+599 GDEWLIPRG
-608 WTVIE
+608 STVIE

-621 GEFKVADHVRDL
+621 GEFKVADRVRDL
-633 LSHE
+633 LSKE

>member
-22 RFQISTVPTAV
+22 RFQISNVPTAV

-40 IMGSSGFNLIISTHD
+40 IMGSSGFNLITSTHD
-55 LTFLSNLGVTLL
+55 LTLLSNLGVILL

-74 IDFDIL
+74 IDFDLL
-80 QRKDSSKSKSHA
+80 QRKNNPKGKSQA
-92 GKTVNPIKIAVT
+92 GKTVDPLKTAIT
-104 AFGGIMVM
+104 AFIGIVIM
-112 AVVLAFALRAMG
+112 AFVLAYVLRLTG

-145 ATLKEKDILNRPI
+145 ATLKEKDILGRPI
-158 RQTVLLTAVLG
+158 GQTILLTAVLG

-185 GNAEQLWLIILLFLA
+185 GNAEQLWLIILLFVA

-208 KQPYVWFAN
+208 KQPYLWFAKI
-217 VTKATTQLDIRLAFF
+217 TKSTTQLDIRLAFF
-232 LIFALVTVAQTVG
+232 LIFALVTVAERVG

-286 MTGVRLNLRSLFTQP
+286 MTGV
-301 QALMLIP
+301 
-308 VFIMTGVGLNLR
+308 GLNLR
-320 SLFGKPSSLMLL
+320 SLFAHPSSLMLL

-337 FLLIAK
+337 FLFIAK
-343 LPVVLTYM
+343 VPVLLTYV
-351 RYFQKRNA
+351 RYFQKKNA

-422 KTVSIVGAN
+422 EKVAIVGAN
-431 AMTVPVAHDL
+431 AVTVPVAHDL
-441 HDNWYSVKMFTG
+441 HANWYSVKMFT
-453 DQDRYETYDSRV
+453 DKKNQYKTYDSRV
-465 ENLTFLSD
+465 ENLTFLPNLD
-473 LNQKTLEK
+473 EETLEK
-481 DGVFDCDIFV
+481 DGVFDGDIVV
-491 ASTHIDEVNIKLAR
+491 AANRADEDNIKIAR
-505 MAQEVGVERVIARLG
+505 MAKEKGVNRVIARLSEVDSKTLTEFNEKG
-520 QVNSDT
+520 IEVFNS
-526 VDEFRQKNIEI
+526 
-537 FNFTNVRAALMRALI
+537 TNVHAALMRAMI
-552 ETPTV
+552 ESPTV
-557 YKIITDTKNVLYSVK
+557 YRIMTDTKNILYSVK
-572 VENTHYTGK
+572 VKNTHYTGRQ
-581 PLADLDFIDKIT
+581 LMDLEFIDQIT
-593 VSRIRR
+593 VSRIKR
-599 GDEWLIPHG
+599 GDEWLIPRG
-608 WTVIE
+608 ATVIE
-613 PGDILVFS
+613 QGDILVFS
-621 GEFKVADHVRDL
+621 GEFKAADRVRDL
-633 LSHE
+633 LSKE

>member
-1 MAQLSLFL
+1 MKEKGKIMAQLSLFL

-40 IMGSSGFNLIISTHD
+40 IIGSSGFNLIISTHD

-158 RQTVLLTAVLG
+158 GQTVLLTAVLG

-208 KQPYVWFAN
+208 KQPYVWFAKI
-217 VTKATTQLDIRLAFF
+217 TKATTQLDIRLAFF

-276 YGFFIPIFFI
+276 YGFFIPIF
-286 MTGVRLNLRSLFTQP
+286 
-301 QALMLIP
+301 
-308 VFIMTGVGLNLR
+308 FIMTGVGLNLR

>member
-1 MAQLSLFL
+1 MLKEREFMAQLSLFL

-22 RFQISTVPTAV
+22 RFQISNVPTAV

-40 IMGSSGFNLIISTHD
+40 IMGSSGFNLITSTHD
-55 LTFLSNLGVTLL
+55 LTLLSNLGVILL

-74 IDFDIL
+74 IDFDLL
-80 QRKDSSKSKSHA
+80 QRKNNPKGKSQA
-92 GKTVNPIKIAVT
+92 GKTVDPLKTAIT
-104 AFGGIMVM
+104 AFIGIVIM
-112 AVVLAFALRAMG
+112 AFVLAYVLRLTG

-145 ATLKEKDILNRPI
+145 ATLKEKDILGRPI
-158 RQTVLLTAVLG
+158 GQTILLTAVLG

-185 GNAEQLWLIILLFLA
+185 GNAEQLWLIILLFVA

-208 KQPYVWFAN
+208 KQPYLWFAKI
-217 VTKATTQLDIRLAFF
+217 TKSTTQLDIRLAFF
-232 LIFALVTVAQTVG
+232 LIFALVTVAETVG

-286 MTGVRLNLRSLFTQP
+286 MTGV
-301 QALMLIP
+301 
-308 VFIMTGVGLNLR
+308 GLNLR
-320 SLFGKPSSLMLL
+320 SLFAHPSSLMLL

-337 FLLIAK
+337 FLFIAK
-343 LPVVLTYM
+343 VPVLLTYV
-351 RYFQKRNA
+351 RYFQKKNA

-422 KTVSIVGAN
+422 EKVAIVGAN
-431 AMTVPVAHDL
+431 AVTVPVAHDL
-441 HDNWYSVKMFTG
+441 HANWYSVKMFT
-453 DQDRYETYDSRV
+453 DKKNQYKTYDSRV
-465 ENLTFLSD
+465 ENLTFLPNLD
-473 LNQKTLEK
+473 EETLEK
-481 DGVFDCDIFV
+481 DGVFDGDIVV
-491 ASTHIDEVNIKLAR
+491 AANRADEDNIKIAR
-505 MAQEVGVERVIARLG
+505 IAKEKGVNRVIARLSEVDSKTLTEFNEKG
-520 QVNSDT
+520 IEVFNS
-526 VDEFRQKNIEI
+526 
-537 FNFTNVRAALMRALI
+537 TNVHAALMRAMI
-552 ETPTV
+552 ESPTV
-557 YKIITDTKNVLYSVK
+557 YRIMTDTKNILYSVK
-572 VENTHYTGK
+572 VKNTHYTGRQ
-581 PLADLDFIDKIT
+581 LMDLEFIDQIT
-593 VSRIRR
+593 VSRIKR
-599 GDEWLIPHG
+599 GDEWLIPRG
-608 WTVIE
+608 ATVIE
-613 PGDILVFS
+613 QGDILVFS
-621 GEFKVADHVRDL
+621 GEFKVADRVRDL
-633 LSHE
+633 LSKE

>member
-22 RFQISTVPTAV
+22 RFQISNVPTAV

-40 IMGSSGFNLIISTHD
+40 IMGSSGFNLITSTHD
-55 LTFLSNLGVTLL
+55 LTFLSNLGVILL

-74 IDFDIL
+74 IDFDLL
-80 QRKDSSKSKSHA
+80 QRKNNPKGKSQA
-92 GKTVNPIKIAVT
+92 GKTVDPLKTAIT
-104 AFGGIMVM
+104 AFIGIVIM
-112 AVVLAFALRAMG
+112 AFVLAYVLRLTG

-145 ATLKEKDILNRPI
+145 ATLKEKDILGRPI
-158 RQTVLLTAVLG
+158 GQTILLTAVLG

-185 GNAEQLWLIILLFLA
+185 GNAEQLWLIILLFVA

-208 KQPYVWFAN
+208 KQPYLWFAKI
-217 VTKATTQLDIRLAFF
+217 TKSTTQLDIRLAFF
-232 LIFALVTVAQTVG
+232 LIFALVTVAETVG

-286 MTGVRLNLRSLFTQP
+286 MTGV
-301 QALMLIP
+301 
-308 VFIMTGVGLNLR
+308 GLNLR
-320 SLFGKPSSLMLL
+320 SLFAHPSSLMLL

-337 FLLIAK
+337 FLFIAK
-343 LPVVLTYM
+343 VPVLLTYV
-351 RYFQKRNA
+351 RYFQKKNA

-422 KTVSIVGAN
+422 EKVAIVGAN
-431 AMTVPVAHDL
+431 AVTVPVAHDL
-441 HDNWYSVKMFTG
+441 HANWYSVKMFT
-453 DQDRYETYDSRV
+453 DKKNQYKTYDSRV
-465 ENLTFLSD
+465 ENLTFLPNLD
-473 LNQKTLEK
+473 EETLEK
-481 DGVFDCDIFV
+481 DGVFDGDIVV
-491 ASTHIDEVNIKLAR
+491 AANRADEDNIKIAR
-505 MAQEVGVERVIARLG
+505 IAKEKGVNRVIARLSEVDSKTLTEFNEKG
-520 QVNSDT
+520 IEVFNS
-526 VDEFRQKNIEI
+526 
-537 FNFTNVRAALMRALI
+537 TNVHAALMRAMI
-552 ETPTV
+552 ESPTV
-557 YKIITDTKNVLYSVK
+557 YRIMTDTKNILYSVK
-572 VENTHYTGK
+572 VKNTHYTGRQ
-581 PLADLDFIDKIT
+581 LMDLEFIDQIT
-593 VSRIRR
+593 VSRIKR
-599 GDEWLIPHG
+599 GDEWLIPRG
-608 WTVIE
+608 ATVIE
-613 PGDILVFS
+613 QGDILVFS
-621 GEFKVADHVRDL
+621 GEFKVADRVRDL
-633 LSHE
+633 LSKE

>member
-1 MAQLSLFL
+1 MSQLSLFL

-104 AFGGIMVM
+104 AFGGIMMM

-158 RQTVLLTAVLG
+158 GQTVLLTAVLG

-276 YGFFIPIFFI
+276 YGFFIPIF
-286 MTGVRLNLRSLFTQP
+286 
-301 QALMLIP
+301 
-308 VFIMTGVGLNLR
+308 FIMTGVGLNLR

-599 GDEWLIPHG
+599 EDEWLIPHG

>member
-1 MAQLSLFL
+1 MLIFLYNFHVECKEKGRIMAQLSLFL

-22 RFQISTVPTAV
+22 RFKISTVPTAV

-40 IMGSSGFNLIISTHD
+40 VMGSSCFNLVISTHD

-74 IDFDIL
+74 IDFDL
-80 QRKDSSKSKSHA
+80 LLRRDNSKSKSHA

-104 AFGGIMVM
+104 AFAGIMVM
-112 AVVLAFALRAMG
+112 AVVLAFVLKAIG

-130 LAAII
+130 LASII

-158 RQTVLLTAVLG
+158 GQTILLTAVFG

-185 GNAEQLWLIILLFLA
+185 GNASQLWLLILLFVA

-208 KQPYVWFAN
+208 RQPYIWFAK

-232 LIFALVTVAQTVG
+232 LIFALVTVAERVG

-286 MTGVRLNLRSLFTQP
+286 MTGVNLNLRSLF
-301 QALMLIP
+301 A
-308 VFIMTGVGLNLR
+308 
-320 SLFGKPSSLMLL
+320 KPSSLMLL

-343 LPVVLTYM
+343 IPVVLTYM
-351 RYFQKRNA
+351 RYFQRRNA

-377 QVARKLHAITSTQ
+377 QVARKLHAIASTQ

-422 KTVSIVGAN
+422 KSVTIVGAN
-431 AMTVPVAHDL
+431 ALTVPVAHDL

-453 DQDRYETYDSRV
+453 DKERYETYDSRM
-465 ENLTFLSD
+465 EGLTYLSD
-473 LNQKTLEK
+473 LDQKTLEEN
-481 DGVFDCDIFV
+481 GVFDCDIFV
-491 ASTHIDEVNIKLAR
+491 VSTHDDQVNIKLAR
-505 MAQEVGVERVIARLG
+505 MAREIGVERVIARLG
-520 QVNSDT
+520 QVDSDT
-526 VDEFRQKNIEI
+526 VDEFRQKDIEI
-537 FNFTNVRAALMRALI
+537 FNFMNVRASLMRALI

-557 YKIITDTKNVLYSVK
+557 YQIITDTKNVLYSVQ
-572 VENTHYTGK
+572 VTNTHYTGR
-581 PLADLDFIDKIT
+581 PLADLEFIDQIT
-593 VSRIRR
+593 ISRIRR
-599 GDEWLIPHG
+599 GNEWLTPHG

-613 PGDILVFS
+613 PNDILVFS
-621 GEFKVADHVRDL
+621 GEFKVADQVRNL

>member
-22 RFQISTVPTAV
+22 RFQISNVPTAV

-40 IMGSSGFNLIISTHD
+40 VMGSSGFNLITSTHD
-55 LTFLSNLGVTLL
+55 LTFLSNLGVILL

-74 IDFDIL
+74 IDFDLL
-80 QRKDSSKSKSHA
+80 QRKNNPKGKSQA
-92 GKTVNPIKIAVT
+92 GKTVDPLKTAIT
-104 AFGGIMVM
+104 AFIGIVVM
-112 AVVLAFALRAMG
+112 AFVLAYILRLTG

-145 ATLKEKDILNRPI
+145 ATLKEKDILGRPI
-158 RQTVLLTAVLG
+158 GQTILLTAVLG

-176 LTIYASING
+176 LTIYASVNG
-185 GNAEQLWLIILLFLA
+185 GNAEQLWLIILLFAA

-208 KQPYVWFAN
+208 KQPYLWFAKI
-217 VTKATTQLDIRLAFF
+217 TKATTQLDIRLAFF
-232 LIFALVTVAQTVG
+232 LIFALVTVAERVG

-286 MTGVRLNLRSLFTQP
+286 MTGV
-301 QALMLIP
+301 
-308 VFIMTGVGLNLR
+308 GLNLR
-320 SLFGKPSSLMLL
+320 SLFAHPSSLMLL

-337 FLLIAK
+337 FLFIAK
-343 LPVVLTYM
+343 APVVLTYM
-351 RYFQKRNA
+351 RYFQKKNA

-377 QVARKLHAITSTQ
+377 QVARKLHSITSTQ

-422 KTVSIVGAN
+422 EKVAIVGAN
-431 AMTVPVAHDL
+431 AVTVPVAHDL
-441 HDNWYSVKMFTG
+441 HANWYSVKMFT
-453 DQDRYETYDSRV
+453 DKKNQYKTYDSRV
-465 ENLTFLSD
+465 ENLTFLPNLD
-473 LNQKTLEK
+473 EETLEK
-481 DGVFDCDIFV
+481 DGVFDGDIVV
-491 ASTHIDEVNIKLAR
+491 AANRADEDNIKIAR
-505 MAQEVGVERVIARLG
+505 MAKEKGINRVIARLSEVDSKTLTEFNEKG
-520 QVNSDT
+520 IEVFNS
-526 VDEFRQKNIEI
+526 
-537 FNFTNVRAALMRALI
+537 TNVHAALMRAMI
-552 ETPTV
+552 ESPTV
-557 YKIITDTKNVLYSVK
+557 YRIMTDTKNILYSVK
-572 VENTHYTGK
+572 VKNTHYTGRQ
-581 PLADLDFIDKIT
+581 LMDLEFIDQIT
-593 VSRIRR
+593 VSRIKR
-599 GDEWLIPHG
+599 GDKWLIPRG
-608 WTVIE
+608 ATVIE

-621 GEFKVADHVRDL
+621 GEFKVADRVRDL
-633 LSHE
+633 LSKE

>member
-1 MAQLSLFL
+1 MSQLSLFL

-40 IMGSSGFNLIISTHD
+40 IIGSSGFNLIISTHD

-104 AFGGIMVM
+104 AFGGIMMM

-158 RQTVLLTAVLG
+158 GQTVLLTAVLG

-276 YGFFIPIFFI
+276 YGFFIPIF
-286 MTGVRLNLRSLFTQP
+286 
-301 QALMLIP
+301 
-308 VFIMTGVGLNLR
+308 FIMTGVGLNLR

>member
-22 RFQISTVPTAV
+22 RFKISTVPTAI

-40 IMGSSGFNLIISTHD
+40 IVGSSGFNIVVSIHD
-55 LTFLSNLGVTLL
+55 LTFLSNLGVILL

-74 IDFDIL
+74 INFDLL
-80 QRKDSSKSKSHA
+80 QRKNNPKAKSQA
-92 GKTVNPIKIAVT
+92 GKTVDPLPTALT
-104 AFGGIMVM
+104 AFAGIVVM
-112 AVVLAFALRAMG
+112 AFVLAYVLKLIG
-124 LFSEVM
+124 LFSNVI

-135 LMTVALGVVI
+135 FMTIALGVVI
-145 ATLKEKDILNRPI
+145 ATLKEKDILGRPI
-158 RQTVLLTAVLG
+158 GQTILLTAVLG

-176 LTIYASING
+176 LTIYASVNG
-185 GNAEQLWLIILLFLA
+185 GNAGQLWLIILLFIA
-200 AIFLLRRF
+200 AIILLRRF
-208 KQPYVWFAN
+208 KQPYLWFSK

-232 LIFALVTVAQTVG
+232 LIFALVTVVERVG

-286 MTGVRLNLRSLFTQP
+286 MTGV
-301 QALMLIP
+301 
-308 VFIMTGVGLNLR
+308 GLNLK
-320 SLFGKPSSLMLL
+320 SLFAHPSSLMLL

-337 FLLIAK
+337 FLFLAK
-343 LPVVLTYM
+343 APVVFLYM
-351 RYFQKRNA
+351 RYFEKKNA

-402 ILSPIV
+402 IVSPIV
-408 FNSNFVLLPEDKIK
+408 FNSNFVLSPEDRMKE
-422 KTVSIVGAN
+422 TVTIVGAN
-431 AMTVPVAHDL
+431 TFTVPVAHDL
-441 HDNWYSVKMFTG
+441 HDNWYTIKMFT
-453 DQDRYETYDSRV
+453 DQQDQYETYDSRV
-465 ENLTFLSD
+465 KGLTLLDNLD
-473 LNQKTLEK
+473 NQSLERS
-481 DGVFDCDIFV
+481 GAFDCDIFV
-491 ASTHIDEVNIKLAR
+491 AAGHHDQENAR
-505 MAQEVGVERVIARLG
+505 MAEYAKDLGVKRAIARMNEVDSNTMARCQEAGVEL
-520 QVNSDT
+520 
-526 VDEFRQKNIEI
+526 
-537 FNFTNVRAALMRALI
+537 FNFTNVRSALMRALI
-552 ETPTV
+552 ESPTV
-557 YKIITDTKNVLYSVK
+557 YKIMTDTNNVLYSVK
-572 VENTHYTGK
+572 VRSTSYTGR
-581 PLADLDFIDKIT
+581 PLRDLEFVDKIT

-613 PGDILVFS
+613 PNDILIFS
-621 GEFKVADHVRDL
+621 GEFKVADRVKKL
-633 LSHE
+633 LSHQN

>member
-22 RFQISTVPTAV
+22 RFQISNVPTAV

-40 IMGSSGFNLIISTHD
+40 IMGSSGFNLITSTHD
-55 LTFLSNLGVTLL
+55 LTLLSNLGVILL

-74 IDFDIL
+74 IDFDLL
-80 QRKDSSKSKSHA
+80 QRKNNPKGKSQA
-92 GKTVNPIKIAVT
+92 GKTVDPLKTAIT
-104 AFGGIMVM
+104 AFIGIVIM
-112 AVVLAFALRAMG
+112 AFVLAYVLRLTG

-145 ATLKEKDILNRPI
+145 ATLKEKDILGRPI
-158 RQTVLLTAVLG
+158 GQTILLTAVLG

-185 GNAEQLWLIILLFLA
+185 GNAEQLWLIILLFVA

-208 KQPYVWFAN
+208 KQPYLWFAKI
-217 VTKATTQLDIRLAFF
+217 TKSTTQLDIRLAFF
-232 LIFALVTVAQTVG
+232 LIFALVTVAETVG

-286 MTGVRLNLRSLFTQP
+286 MTGV
-301 QALMLIP
+301 
-308 VFIMTGVGLNLR
+308 GLNLR
-320 SLFGKPSSLMLL
+320 SLFAHPSSLMLL

-337 FLLIAK
+337 FLFIAK
-343 LPVVLTYM
+343 VPVLLTYV
-351 RYFQKRNA
+351 RYFQKKNA

-422 KTVSIVGAN
+422 EKVAIVGAN
-431 AMTVPVAHDL
+431 AVTVPVAHDL
-441 HDNWYSVKMFTG
+441 HANWYSVKMFT
-453 DQDRYETYDSRV
+453 DKKNQYKTYDSRV
-465 ENLTFLSD
+465 ENLTFLPNLD
-473 LNQKTLEK
+473 EETLEK
-481 DGVFDCDIFV
+481 DGVFDGDIVV
-491 ASTHIDEVNIKLAR
+491 AANRADEDNIKIAR
-505 MAQEVGVERVIARLG
+505 MAKEKGVNRVIARLSEVDSKTLTEFNEKG
-520 QVNSDT
+520 IEVFNS
-526 VDEFRQKNIEI
+526 
-537 FNFTNVRAALMRALI
+537 TNVHAALMRAMI
-552 ETPTV
+552 ESPTV
-557 YKIITDTKNVLYSVK
+557 YRIMTDTKNILYSVK
-572 VENTHYTGK
+572 VKNTHYTGRQ
-581 PLADLDFIDKIT
+581 LMDLEFIDQIT
-593 VSRIRR
+593 VSRIKR
-599 GDEWLIPHG
+599 GDEWLIPRG
-608 WTVIE
+608 ATVIE
-613 PGDILVFS
+613 PGDIFVFS
-621 GEFKVADHVRDL
+621 GEFKVADRVRDL
-633 LSHE
+633 LSKE

>member
-22 RFQISTVPTAV
+22 RFQISNVPTAV

-40 IMGSSGFNLIISTHD
+40 IMGSSGFNLITSTHD
-55 LTFLSNLGVTLL
+55 LTLLSNLGVILL

-74 IDFDIL
+74 IDFDLL
-80 QRKDSSKSKSHA
+80 QRKNNPKGKSQA
-92 GKTVNPIKIAVT
+92 GKTVDPLKTAIT
-104 AFGGIMVM
+104 AFIGIVIM
-112 AVVLAFALRAMG
+112 AFVLAYVLRLTG

-145 ATLKEKDILNRPI
+145 ATLKEKDILGRPI
-158 RQTVLLTAVLG
+158 GQTILLTAVLG

-185 GNAEQLWLIILLFLA
+185 GNAEQLWLIILLFVA

-208 KQPYVWFAN
+208 KQPYLWFAKI
-217 VTKATTQLDIRLAFF
+217 TKSTTQLDIRLAFF
-232 LIFALVTVAQTVG
+232 LIFALVTVAETVG

-286 MTGVRLNLRSLFTQP
+286 MTGV
-301 QALMLIP
+301 
-308 VFIMTGVGLNLR
+308 GLNLR
-320 SLFGKPSSLMLL
+320 SLFAHPSSLMLL

-337 FLLIAK
+337 FLFIAK
-343 LPVVLTYM
+343 VPVLLTYV
-351 RYFQKRNA
+351 RYFQKKNA

-422 KTVSIVGAN
+422 EKVAIVGAN
-431 AMTVPVAHDL
+431 AVTVPVAHDL
-441 HDNWYSVKMFTG
+441 HANWYSVKMFT
-453 DQDRYETYDSRV
+453 DKKNQYKTYDSRV
-465 ENLTFLSD
+465 ENLTFLPNLD
-473 LNQKTLEK
+473 EETLEK
-481 DGVFDCDIFV
+481 DGVFDGDIVV
-491 ASTHIDEVNIKLAR
+491 AANRADEDNIKIAR
-505 MAQEVGVERVIARLG
+505 MAKEKGVNRVIARLSEVDG
-520 QVNSDT
+520 KTLTEFNEKGIEVFNS
-526 VDEFRQKNIEI
+526 
-537 FNFTNVRAALMRALI
+537 TNVHAALMRAMI
-552 ETPTV
+552 ESPTV
-557 YKIITDTKNVLYSVK
+557 YRIMTDTKNILYSVK
-572 VENTHYTGK
+572 VKNTHYTGRQ
-581 PLADLDFIDKIT
+581 LMDLEFIDQIT
-593 VSRIRR
+593 VSRIKR
-599 GDEWLIPHG
+599 GDEWLIPRG
-608 WTVIE
+608 ATVIE
-613 PGDILVFS
+613 QGDILVFS
-621 GEFKVADHVRDL
+621 GEFKVADRVRDL
-633 LSHE
+633 LSKE

>member
-9 VVLLAL
+9 VILLAL

-22 RFQISTVPTAV
+22 RFQISNVPTAV

-40 IMGSSGFNLIISTHD
+40 VMGSSGFNLITSTHD
-55 LTFLSNLGVTLL
+55 LTFLSNLGVILL

-74 IDFDIL
+74 IDFDLL
-80 QRKDSSKSKSHA
+80 QRKNNPKGKSQA
-92 GKTVNPIKIAVT
+92 GKTVDPLKTAIT
-104 AFGGIMVM
+104 AFIGIVVM
-112 AVVLAFALRAMG
+112 AFVLAYILRLTG

-145 ATLKEKDILNRPI
+145 ATLKEKNILGRPI
-158 RQTVLLTAVLG
+158 GQTILLTAVLG

-176 LTIYASING
+176 LMIYASVNG
-185 GNAEQLWLIILLFLA
+185 GNAEQLWLIILLFAA

-208 KQPYVWFAN
+208 KQPYLWFAKI
-217 VTKATTQLDIRLAFF
+217 TKATTQLDIRLAFF
-232 LIFALVTVAQTVG
+232 LIFALVTVAERVG

-286 MTGVRLNLRSLFTQP
+286 MTGVRLNLRSLF
-301 QALMLIP
+301 AH
-308 VFIMTGVGLNLR
+308 
-320 SLFGKPSSLMLL
+320 PSSLMLL

-337 FLLIAK
+337 FLFIAK
-343 LPVVLTYM
+343 APVVLTYM
-351 RYFQKRNA
+351 RYFQKKNA

-422 KTVSIVGAN
+422 EKVAIVGAN
-431 AMTVPVAHDL
+431 AVTVPVAHDL
-441 HDNWYSVKMFTG
+441 HANWYSVKMFT
-453 DQDRYETYDSRV
+453 DKKNQYNTYDSRV
-465 ENLTFLSD
+465 ENLTFLPNLD
-473 LNQKTLEK
+473 EETLEK
-481 DGVFDCDIFV
+481 GGVFDGDIVV
-491 ASTHIDEVNIKLAR
+491 AANRADEDNIKIAR
-505 MAQEVGVERVIARLG
+505 MAKEKGVNRVIARLSEVDSKTLTEFNEKG
-520 QVNSDT
+520 IEVFNS
-526 VDEFRQKNIEI
+526 
-537 FNFTNVRAALMRALI
+537 TNVHAALMRAMI
-552 ETPTV
+552 ESPTV
-557 YKIITDTKNVLYSVK
+557 YRIMTDTKNILYSVK
-572 VENTHYTGK
+572 VKNTHYTGRQ
-581 PLADLDFIDKIT
+581 LMDLEFIDQIT
-593 VSRIRR
+593 VSRIKR
-599 GDEWLIPHG
+599 GDEWLIPRG
-608 WTVIE
+608 ATEIE
-613 PGDILVFS
+613 PEDILVFS
-621 GEFKVADHVRDL
+621 GEFKVADRVRDL
-633 LSHE
+633 LSKE

>member
-22 RFQISTVPTAV
+22 RFQISNVPTAV

-40 IMGSSGFNLIISTHD
+40 IMGSSGFNLITSTHD
-55 LTFLSNLGVTLL
+55 LTFLSNLGVILL

-74 IDFDIL
+74 IDFDLL
-80 QRKDSSKSKSHA
+80 QRKNNPKGKSQA
-92 GKTVNPIKIAVT
+92 GKTVDPLKTAIT
-104 AFGGIMVM
+104 AFIGIVIM
-112 AVVLAFALRAMG
+112 AFVLAYVLRLTG

-145 ATLKEKDILNRPI
+145 ATLKEKDILGRPI
-158 RQTVLLTAVLG
+158 GQTILLTAVLG

-185 GNAEQLWLIILLFLA
+185 GNAEQLWLIILLFVA

-208 KQPYVWFAN
+208 KQPYLWFAKI
-217 VTKATTQLDIRLAFF
+217 TKSTTQLDIRLAFF
-232 LIFALVTVAQTVG
+232 LIFALVTVAETVG

-255 GMVMKLLEPSEATK
+255 GVVMKLLEPSEATK

-286 MTGVRLNLRSLFTQP
+286 MTGV
-301 QALMLIP
+301 
-308 VFIMTGVGLNLR
+308 GLNLR
-320 SLFGKPSSLMLL
+320 SLFAHPSSLMLL

-337 FLLIAK
+337 FLFIAK
-343 LPVVLTYM
+343 VPVLLTYV
-351 RYFQKRNA
+351 RYFQKKNA

-422 KTVSIVGAN
+422 EKVAIVGAN
-431 AMTVPVAHDL
+431 AVTVPVAHDL
-441 HDNWYSVKMFTG
+441 HANWYSVKMFT
-453 DQDRYETYDSRV
+453 DKKNQYKTYDSRV
-465 ENLTFLSD
+465 ENLTFLPNLD
-473 LNQKTLEK
+473 EETLEK
-481 DGVFDCDIFV
+481 DGVFDGDIVV
-491 ASTHIDEVNIKLAR
+491 AANRADEDNIKITR
-505 MAQEVGVERVIARLG
+505 MAKEKGVNRVIARLSEVDSKTLTEFNEKG
-520 QVNSDT
+520 IEVFNS
-526 VDEFRQKNIEI
+526 
-537 FNFTNVRAALMRALI
+537 TNVHAALMRAMI
-552 ETPTV
+552 ESPTV
-557 YKIITDTKNVLYSVK
+557 YRIMTDTKNILYSVK
-572 VENTHYTGK
+572 VKNTHYTGRQ
-581 PLADLDFIDKIT
+581 LMDLEFIDQIT
-593 VSRIRR
+593 VSRIKR
-599 GDEWLIPHG
+599 GDEWLIPRG
-608 WTVIE
+608 ATVIE
-613 PGDILVFS
+613 QGDILVFS
-621 GEFKVADHVRDL
+621 GEFKVADRVRDL
-633 LSHE
+633 LSKE